1 MHLTI
6 CKMRDNH
13 KLTQIVQRKRNIKLY
28 DHRGIGK
35 KRYFDHKPTAKE
47 IEKAEAIR
55 EFEGGPEEVWYVLDE
70 RTDDQIPVHWLD
82 ADGDICRKVQIMR
95 ELGGGL

>member
-13 KLTQIVQRKRNIKLY
+13 KLTQI
-28 DHRGIGK
+28 
-35 KRYFDHKPTAKE
+35 
-47 IEKAEAIR
+47 EKAEAVR
-55 EFEGGPEEVWYVLDE
+55 EFEGGPEEVWYVWDE

-95 ELGGGL
+95 ELGGGLY